1 MHHAFH
7 RIFNPDRYAL
17 EGNEPARDAALAL
30 CYRNFGILEEHLKG
44 RGFMV
49 DQSKSI
55 VDAYLFP
62 MVRWTFVA
70 FPEDAPDYPNI
81 YAFHDR
87 MREDNSVEKTFREE
101 GTW

>member
-1 MHHAFH
+1 
-7 RIFNPDRYAL
+7 
-17 EGNEPARDAALAL
+17 
-30 CYRNFGILEEHLKG
+30 
-44 RGFMV
+44 MV

-62 MVRWTFVA
+62 MVRWTFVT

-87 MREDNSVEKTFREE
+87 VREDNSVEKHCARKARGKLSHTRLNAICALSAKLETGATTRFKF
-101 GTW
+101 GLHAP